1 MTIWGA
7 TLEEGRSFVAGG
19 ARTCLVMWAEND
31 PPSPKY
37 KSVTGLWQQLP
48 IDDLN

>member
-1 MTIWGA
+1 MTVGEQLLKKGGVLSQGA
-7 TLEEGRSFVAGG
+7 S
-19 ARTCLVMWAEND
+19 TCLVMWAENA